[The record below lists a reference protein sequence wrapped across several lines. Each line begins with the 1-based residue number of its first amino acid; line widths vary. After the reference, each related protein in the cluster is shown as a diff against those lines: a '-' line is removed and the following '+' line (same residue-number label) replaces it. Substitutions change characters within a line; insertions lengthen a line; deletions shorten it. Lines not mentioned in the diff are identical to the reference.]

1 GPAGHR
7 PRAEAGA
14 EAQMG
19 AGLPER
25 EPREALYAHLKADP
39 GVQAAVGDRVYQRRV
54 PSGAVK
60 PLIVIFPPESR
71 TAERELGG
79 VAYWEAALQV
89 TAMAAATPAA
99 EAAAKAVMQAV
110 EGFQGVMAGA
120 VYVIDARVD
129 SDQQIDQDDV
139 DEIHHHVDVVV
150 RYKDVE

>member
-19 AGLPER
+19 AGRPER
-25 EPREALYAHLKADP
+25 EPREALYAYLKADP

-60 PLIVIFPPESR
+60 PLIVIFPPVSR
-71 TAERELGG
+71 VPRRDLGG
-79 VAYWEAALQV
+79 VAYWEQRLQV
-89 TAMAAATPAA
+89 TAMAATQPEA
-99 EAAAKAVMQAV
+99 EATAKAVMQAV

-129 SDQQIDQDDV
+129 SDQQIDQEDV
-139 DEIHHHVDVVV
+139 DEVHHHVDVLV
-150 RYKDVE
+150 RYKDV